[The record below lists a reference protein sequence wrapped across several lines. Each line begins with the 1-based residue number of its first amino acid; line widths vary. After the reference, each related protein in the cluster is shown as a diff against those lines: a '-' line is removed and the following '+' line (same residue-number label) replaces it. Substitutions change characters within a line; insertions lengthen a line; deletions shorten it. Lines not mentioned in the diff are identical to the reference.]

1 MQGHSSTLYYRR
13 ARFSTRLPRR
23 LLYLPSHFWLYRV
36 NQGHWRI
43 GLTRFATRMLGDL
56 VEYHFEVQ
64 PGAAVCSGDAIG
76 WIEGFKAVSDVYCAI
91 SGLFLGA
98 NSELEGEPTRLDND
112 PYDGGWLYEA
122 SGGLDVAAL
131 DVDGYVKLLDAT
143 IDRMLSQ
150 ADEGGDSCPV
160 PRT

>member
-91 SGLFLGA
+91 SGLLTMILTTAAG
-98 NSELEGEPTRLDND
+98 STRRA
-112 PYDGGWLYEA
+112 EA
-122 SGGLDVAAL
+122 S
-131 DVDGYVKLLDAT
+131 T
-143 IDRMLSQ
+143 SRLST
-150 ADEGGDSCPV
+150 SMV
-160 PRT
+160 M